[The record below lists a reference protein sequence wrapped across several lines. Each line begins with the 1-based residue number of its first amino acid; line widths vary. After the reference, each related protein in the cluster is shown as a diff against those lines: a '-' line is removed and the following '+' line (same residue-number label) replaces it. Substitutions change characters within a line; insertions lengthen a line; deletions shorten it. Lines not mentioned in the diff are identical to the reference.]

1 MSIYKQ
7 KTGGIFL
14 LLLFGLLG
22 ANAQSGF
29 YDLSTLPLSN
39 LVGFRTP
46 NANWQIVGETSGSPE
61 AKTLSSKAGTGVL
74 FDNFGEKFLYKKES
88 DLYSALEHGD
98 MYLELDFMLPQ
109 GSNSGIYLQSRY
121 EVQLFDSW
129 GTSHPK
135 YQDNGAIYPRW
146 IEASKTNYEG
156 HAPRVN
162 ASLAPGLWQHL
173 QIQFQAPQ
181 FDAQGRKIK
190 PAVFSKI
197 VLNGITIH
205 ENVVLQ
211 GVTRGA
217 VSETEVAKAPFRIQ
231 GDHGP
236 VAFRNI
242 KYALLNEFEAPL
254 KSLTYQYYEG
264 NFEKFEALATAKL
277 TREGK
282 ADRIDYTLADNV
294 NKMGLVFNGKIE
306 IKEAANYQWILQRYG
321 TAKLSVDGKEVLP
334 SDWKWVGDP
343 SIATTYLSAGEHT
356 FTVSYLKNFS
366 WWPTAAGLSLQK
378 TNGKP
383 IALHTRSSLPDPT
396 PTPLISLEPT
406 QEPKL
411 LRCFYQHFK
420 KKKTHVIMVGDPKG
434 IHYAYDLNQGALLQA
449 WRGEFANV
457 TEMWYERGEP
467 QTAAAM
473 GAGVMFTGRSPL
485 ATDGLP
491 DTLDQQKELM
501 YKGYQ
506 LSADRYP
513 AFKYQYN
520 GLDFSDSFKPS
531 ANSQA
536 LERVTTI
543 KNPTGKKFSYR
554 VVQGNEITSL
564 GNGLYAV
571 DGQSYYVRVAD
582 PAGFKVVVNRGQK
595 ELILESA
602 QTELKVSSSLIF

>member
-29 YDLSTLPLSN
+29 YDLSTLPLNN
-39 LVGFRTP
+39 LEGFRSP
-46 NANWQIVGETSGSPE
+46 SANWQIVSETSGSPE

-254 KSLTYQYYEG
+254 KALTYQYYEG
-264 NFEKFEALATAKL
+264 NFENFEALATAKL

-473 GAGVMFTGRSPL
+473 GAGVMFNGRSPL

-491 DTLDQQKELM
+491 DTLDQQKELL

-513 AFKYQYN
+513 VFKYQYN

-582 PAGFKVVVNRGQK
+582 PAGFKVMVNRGQK

>member
-39 LVGFRTP
+39 LEGFRTP

-61 AKTLSSKAGTGVL
+61 AKILNSKAGTGVL

-334 SDWKWVGDP
+334 SDWKLIGDP

-366 WWPTAAGLSLQK
+366 WRPTAAGLSLQK

-434 IHYAYDLNQGALLQA
+434 FHYAYDLNQGALLQA

-473 GAGVMFTGRSPL
+473 GAGVLFTGRCPL
-485 ATDGLP
+485 AIDGLP
-491 DTLDQQKELM
+491 DTLDQQKDLL
-501 YKGYQ
+501 YRGYQ

-513 AFKYQYN
+513 AFMYQYN
-520 GLDFSDSFKPS
+520 GLDFSESFRPS
-531 ANSQA
+531 ANAQA

-543 KNPTGKKFSYR
+543 KNPAGKKFSYR
-554 VVQGNEITSL
+554 AVQGNEITSL

>member
-7 KTGGIFL
+7 KTGGIIFL
-14 LLLFGLLG
+14 LLCVLLG

-29 YDLSTLPLSN
+29 YDLSTLPLTN
-39 LVGFRTP
+39 LEGFRSP
-46 NANWQIVGETSGSPE
+46 NANWQIVAETSGSPD
-61 AKTLSSKAGTGVL
+61 AKTLNSKAGTGVL

-129 GTSHPK
+129 GTGRPK

-146 IEASKTNYEG
+146 IEATKTNYEG

-162 ASLAPGLWQHL
+162 ASMAPGLWQHL

-181 FDAQGRKIK
+181 FDAQGRKTK

-205 ENVVLQ
+205 ENVILQ

-254 KSLTYQYYEG
+254 KALTYQYYEG
-264 NFEKFEALATAKL
+264 NFENFEALATAKL

-282 ADRIDYTLADNV
+282 TDRIDYTLADNV

-334 SDWKWVGDP
+334 SDWKWIGDP

-434 IHYAYDLNQGALLQA
+434 VHYAYDLNQGALLQA

-467 QTAAAM
+467 QIAAAM
-473 GAGVMFTGRSPL
+473 GVGVMLTGRCPL
-485 ATDGLP
+485 ASGTLP
-491 DTLDQQKELM
+491 DTLDQQKELL

-513 AFKYQYN
+513 TFKYQYN
-520 GLDFSDSFKPS
+520 GLDFSDSFRPS

-543 KNPTGKKFSYR
+543 KNPAGKQFSYR
-554 VVQGNEITSL
+554 VVQGNEISSL

-582 PAGFKVVVNRGQK
+582 PAGCKVVVNRGQK

-602 QTELKVSSSLIF
+602 KTELKVSSSLIF

>member
-7 KTGGIFL
+7 KTGGLIL
-14 LLLFGLLG
+14 LLLCVLIG

-29 YDLSTLPLSN
+29 YDLSPLPLSN
-39 LVGFRTP
+39 LEGFRSP
-46 NANWQIVGETSGSPE
+46 SANWQIVGETSGSPD
-61 AKTLSSKAGTGVL
+61 AKTLNSKAGTGVL
-74 FDNFGEKFLYKKES
+74 FDNFGEKFLYKRES

-129 GTSHPK
+129 GTGRPK

-146 IEASKTNYEG
+146 IEATKTNYEG

-181 FDAQGRKIK
+181 FDAQGRKTK

-217 VSETEVAKAPFRIQ
+217 VSDTEVAKAPFRIQ

-264 NFEKFEALATAKL
+264 NFENFEALATAKL

-383 IALHTRSSLPDPT
+383 ITLHTRSSLPDPT

-434 IHYAYDLNQGALLQA
+434 IHYAYDLNQGALLQT

-473 GAGVMFTGRSPL
+473 GAGVKFLGRSPL
-485 ATDGLP
+485 AIDALP
-491 DTLDQQKELM
+491 DTLDQQKELL

-513 AFKYQYN
+513 SFKYQYN

-543 KNPTGKKFSYR
+543 KNPAGKKFSYR

-582 PAGFKVVVNRGQK
+582 PVGFKLVANRGQK

>member
-7 KTGGIFL
+7 KTGGLIL

-29 YDLSTLPLSN
+29 YDLSTLPLNN
-39 LVGFRTP
+39 LEGFRTP
-46 NANWQIVGETSGSPE
+46 NANWQIVGETSGSPD
-61 AKTLSSKAGTGVL
+61 AKTLNSKAGTGVL
-74 FDNFGEKFLYKKES
+74 FDNFGEKFLYKRES

-146 IEASKTNYEG
+146 IEATKTNYEG

-162 ASLAPGLWQHL
+162 ASMAPGLWQHL

-197 VLNGITIH
+197 VLNGVTIH

-217 VSETEVAKAPFRIQ
+217 VSDTEVAKAPFRIQ

-254 KSLTYQYYEG
+254 KALTYQYYEG
-264 NFEKFEALATAKL
+264 NFENFEALATAKL

-473 GAGVMFTGRSPL
+473 GAGVLFTGRCPL
-485 ATDGLP
+485 AIDGLL
-491 DTLDQQKELM
+491 DTLDQQKELL

-513 AFKYQYN
+513 IFKYQYN
-520 GLDFSDSFKPS
+520 GLDFSESFRPS
-531 ANSQA
+531 ANAQA

-543 KNPTGKKFSYR
+543 KNPAGKKFSYR
-554 VVQGNEITSL
+554 VVQGNEISSL

-582 PAGFKVVVNRGQK
+582 PAGFKVVANRGQK

>member
-7 KTGGIFL
+7 KTGGLIL
-14 LLLFGLLG
+14 LLLCVLFG

-29 YDLSTLPLSN
+29 YDLSTLPLNN
-39 LVGFRTP
+39 LEGFRSP
-46 NANWQIVGETSGSPE
+46 NANWQIVAETSGSPD
-61 AKTLSSKAGTGVL
+61 AKTLNSKAGTGVL

-129 GTSHPK
+129 GTSRPK

-146 IEASKTNYEG
+146 IEATKTNYEG

-217 VSETEVAKAPFRIQ
+217 VSDTEVAKAPFRIQ

-264 NFEKFEALATAKL
+264 NFENFEALATAKL

-334 SDWKWVGDP
+334 SDWKWIGDP

-434 IHYAYDLNQGALLQA
+434 VHYAYDLNQGALLQA

-467 QTAAAM
+467 QIAEAM
-473 GAGVMFTGRSPL
+473 GVGVMLTGRCPL
-485 ATDGLP
+485 ASGTLP
-491 DTLDQQKELM
+491 DTLDQQKELL

-513 AFKYQYN
+513 TFKYQYN
-520 GLDFSDSFKPS
+520 GLDFSDSFRPS

-543 KNPTGKKFSYR
+543 KNPAGKQFSYR
-554 VVQGNEITSL
+554 VVQGNEISSL

-582 PAGFKVVVNRGQK
+582 PAGCKVVVNRGQK

-602 QTELKVSSSLIF
+602 KTELKVSSSLIF

>member
-7 KTGGIFL
+7 KTGGLIL
-14 LLLFGLLG
+14 LLLCVLFG

-29 YDLSTLPLSN
+29 YDLSTLPLNN
-39 LVGFRTP
+39 LEGFRSP
-46 NANWQIVGETSGSPE
+46 NANWQIVAETSGSPD
-61 AKTLSSKAGTGVL
+61 AKTLNSKAGTGVL

-129 GTSHPK
+129 GTGRPK

-146 IEASKTNYEG
+146 IEATKTNYEG

-217 VSETEVAKAPFRIQ
+217 VSDTEVAKAPFRIQ

-264 NFEKFEALATAKL
+264 NFENFEALATAKL

-383 IALHTRSSLPDPT
+383 ITLHTRSSLPDPT

-434 IHYAYDLNQGALLQA
+434 IHYAYDLNQGALLQT

-473 GAGVMFTGRSPL
+473 GAGVKFLGRSPL
-485 ATDGLP
+485 AIDALP
-491 DTLDQQKELM
+491 DTLDQQKELL

-513 AFKYQYN
+513 SFKYQYN

-543 KNPTGKKFSYR
+543 KNPAGKKFSYR

>member
-39 LVGFRTP
+39 LEGFRTP

-343 SIATTYLSAGEHT
+343 SIATTYLSVGEHT

-491 DTLDQQKELM
+491 DTLDQQKELL

-513 AFKYQYN
+513 VFKYQYN